1 MKTAIC
7 FTGTCRSLQHTHK
20 NIKEKLIDPFG
31 ECDVFM
37 LVAKNPDSEKANTYF
52 GNLPQLKTLL
62 VEDEPE
68 YDVSKLNF
76 KPNWPSGKLSSK
88 QVYIKMIESRKRCDK
103 VLSLYEE
110 KSDMTY
116 DRVIFSRLDVKYF
129 NNVSKIIADLPLSN
143 LYVPDFHNSF
153 GGVIDGYNDRFA
165 VSDRKNMKTYFKIP
179 DSIADFQSAGGE
191 LHAETLLKWHLTKS
205 RVPVDQVPVRF
216 TRVRPSGK
224 EMDLR
229 IESQI
234 NWSLGDT

>member
-20 NIKEKLIDPFG
+20 NIKERLIDPFN

-37 LVAKNPDSEKANTYF
+37 LVAKNPDSEKANIYF
-52 GNLPQLKTLL
+52 GDLPQLKVLL
-62 VEDEPE
+62 IEDEPE
-68 YDVSKLNF
+68 HDVSEFDF

-88 QVYIKMIESRKRCDK
+88 QVYIKMIESRKRCGE

-110 KSDMTY
+110 KNNVAY
-116 DRVIFSRLDVKYF
+116 DRIIFSRLDVKYF

-153 GGVIDGYNDRFA
+153 GGVINGYNDRFA
-165 VSDRKNMKTYFKIP
+165 VSNRKNMKTYFKIP
-179 DSIADFQSAGGE
+179 DSIVDFQRAGGKI
-191 LHAETLLKWHLTKS
+191 HAETLLKWHLIKNE
-205 RVPVDQVPVRF
+205 VLVEHAPVRF

-229 IESQI
+229 IESEI